1 MPDVIKTLDDII
13 NRQDRYDINK
23 ITFFTITDDQDL
35 VIPDTNLFTIYRRFI
50 NPYIGEYKVTKAQR
64 QYYHRKPYLLSNDVY
79 GTPDLGW
86 LILMLNDMECA
97 SKFYIKQTIR
107 LIPGTYLE
115 QLYDTVVTKST
126 DRLKENWNEYLT
138 QVE

>member
-1 MPDVIKTLDDII
+1 
-13 NRQDRYDINK
+13 
-23 ITFFTITDDQDL
+23 
-35 VIPDTNLFTIYRRFI
+35 
-50 NPYIGEYKVTKAQR
+50 
-64 QYYHRKPYLLSNDVY
+64 
-79 GTPDLGW
+79 
-86 LILMLNDMECA
+86 MLNDMECA